1 MDVDGEMSKYS
12 FEKFWKNKLKATEI
26 MLQKKQVIFMKYR
39 IIMIEA
45 MFMVET
51 MSSTLIHNKKDRNS
65 ISRSVRGSF
74 VIE

>member
-12 FEKFWKNKLKATEI
+12 LKQFWKIKLKATEI